1 MSQDIA
7 VVEEAPSLREKAMQR
22 LAAVATPGRVAV
34 AVSVVGALSAA
45 TAFASGGGQG
55 ANTAA
60 TFLTGTIVP
69 DVGIIAVALMTLAA
83 SVYGI
88 KWLLALIV

>member
-1 MSQDIA
+1 MSDA
-7 VVEEAPSLREKAMQR
+7 ATVEAGKVSLRERALR
-22 LAAVATPGRVAV
+22 ELAVIANPRRASVVAV
-34 AVSVVGALSAA
+34 VVGGLSAA

-60 TFLTGTIVP
+60 NFITGTIVP

>member
-22 LAAVATPGRVAV
+22 LAAVASPGRVAV

-45 TAFASGGGQG
+45 TAFASGQG

>member
-1 MSQDIA
+1 MEAVTEVSSDKLSMRERVLAELA
-7 VVEEAPSLREKAMQR
+7 VVVSPRRAGVV
-22 LAAVATPGRVAV
+22 AAVVA
-34 AVSVVGALSAA
+34 GLSAA

>member
-1 MSQDIA
+1 MGDVT
-7 VVEEAPSLREKAMQR
+7 VVSEDRVSLRERALR
-22 LAAVATPGRVAV
+22 ELAVVASPRRAAVA
-34 AVSVVGALSAA
+34 SVVVGILSAA

-60 TFLTGTIVP
+60 NFLTGTIVP